1 MHDFRAE
8 GQRLLEF
15 QRRHPRSS
23 FRDCDVVFCHP
34 RTGAV
39 VFVGSYVAAKDAA
52 FLQEYQI
59 RHIVNCQEPSS
70 ENYFEGETG
79 FEYFRFDVA
88 NWKRQPDVETSEGAR
103 RYVSAVLSFLD
114 AALDDGNNVLV
125 HCYAGAHR
133 AGTTAVAYLMHAH
146 GISFASALK
155 RAQKR
160 RPVIN
165 PIGRLNELLTLLELR
180 FA

>member
-1 MHDFRAE
+1 
-8 GQRLLEF
+8 
-15 QRRHPRSS
+15 
-23 FRDCDVVFCHP
+23 
-34 RTGAV
+34 
-39 VFVGSYVAAKDAA
+39 
-52 FLQEYQI
+52 
-59 RHIVNCQEPSS
+59 
-70 ENYFEGETG
+70 
-79 FEYFRFDVA
+79 
-88 NWKRQPDVETSEGAR
+88 ETSEGAR

-160 RPVIN
+160 SV
-165 PIGRLNELLTLLELR
+165 LTLWVKLSSQ
-180 FA
+180 